1 MKTLTPTREQIRELK
16 GHEDDGPVVMIN
28 LLKFKPVTDSGES
41 GRDAYNRYMAA
52 VGPMLNNVGGHLLW
66 MGAVNQVF
74 IGKLHDAWDMVM
86 LVEYPSRRAFT
97 QMISDPAYNEVHT
110 HREEAL
116 ADSALLAS
124 TTIAGRMKG

>member
-1 MKTLTPTREQIRELK
+1 MKTLTPTREQIRGLK

-28 LLKFKPVTDSGES
+28 LLKFKTVTDGGES
-41 GRDAYNRYMAA
+41 GRDAYNRYLTA

-74 IGKLHDAWDMVM
+74 IGKPHDDWDMVM
-86 LVEYPSRRAFT
+86 LVEYPSRRAFL
-97 QMISDPAYNEVHT
+97 QMISDPAYTKVHM

-116 ADSALLAS
+116 ADSALLA
-124 TTIAGRMKG
+124 TTAIAGGIKK